1 MLGDRIDMN
10 EKKVE
15 EKLQELIQEPDNDN
29 KYQAFVN
36 EYVML
41 LDQVKINEETVKIAY
56 NAVDFDHGMNFID
69 TFISLDKKTAPN
81 VWKIIRGSDEFKSN
95 TQNHAVK
102 LISSMAASGLCGDTN
117 TANIIGN
124 ILTAI
129 VNLKSSINHEEENI
143 FNTIIKTYI
152 FEMIPKTVI
161 LPEWKKI
168 KMTPDTMLS
177 FCSIVEQSLD
187 FIDSDKLSID
197 PQVTLIIKK
206 WSSEGKRYAEET
218 AVLREKEKNKPPKKS
233 GELTKLAEH
242 FKYLEEALDNSIF
255 EATKLTMQVN
265 SLQKENKSLNEV
277 LIEKENMISDLNSR
291 ISNMKSTIE
300 RSSQEIEERK
310 KLNDVQVQY
319 REDSKVALL
328 NDIARA
334 LRPEYGDFKDSVNAP
349 MNELLGEIYREKLKN
364 IFKILEQKGIR
375 VNDK

>member
-69 TFISLDKKTAPN
+69 TFISLDKKTAQN

-95 TQNHAVK
+95 TQNHAIK

-143 FNTIIKTYI
+143 FNTIIK
-152 FEMIPKTVI
+152 
-161 LPEWKKI
+161 
-168 KMTPDTMLS
+168 MTPDTMLS
-177 FCSIVEQSLD
+177 FCSIVDQSLD
-187 FIDSDKLSID
+187 FIDSDKLGID

-291 ISNMKSTIE
+291 ISNMQSTIE
-300 RSSQEIEERK
+300 QSSQEIEERK